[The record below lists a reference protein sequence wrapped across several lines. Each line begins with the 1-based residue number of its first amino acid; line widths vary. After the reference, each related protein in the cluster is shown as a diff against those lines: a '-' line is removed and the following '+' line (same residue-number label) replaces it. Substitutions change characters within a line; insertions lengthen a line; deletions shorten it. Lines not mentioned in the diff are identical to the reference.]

1 MPHIEPFSRTFDL
14 GVALLGSMPAAR
26 LVGKSGKM
34 LIFFSLAYMPAGDG
48 VCHPSNAPLQH
59 RVAGHPHHILQLPLV
74 GQLVE
79 GGPGKAA
86 VTSYR
91 NRYLRITPAYFSDH
105 PPD

>member
-1 MPHIEPFSRTFDL
+1 DLFYSVFTGFPTLHVHIEVDLTGGLAGQIAYNMPHIEPFSRTFDL

-59 RVAGHPHHILQLPLV
+59 RVAGHPHHIIQLPLV
-74 GQLVE
+74 G
-79 GGPGKAA
+79 
-86 VTSYR
+86 
-91 NRYLRITPAYFSDH
+91 
-105 PPD
+105 